1 MRTLGIAVFVALL
14 ALATR
19 GHAQSQTGQVSGT
32 VYDSVA
38 RAPLRGAIVQ
48 MVAPAGSPLFTDS
61 TDSRGRFSFGAVPPG
76 RYFLEFTHAVLD
88 SLALTPPL
96 SQVEVKADE
105 TVRASLAVPSS
116 ETIITSTCRTTPADS
131 ATLFFGVLRD
141 ARTKAGL
148 DSGHVRA
155 RWTEI
160 VIDTAGINSS
170 EKGSSARS
178 GRDGWF
184 ATCGVPPAT
193 DFIVQAVHGTDSTG
207 IAVVTMPPHGL
218 LRFDLDIG
226 GVATIR
232 GRVTSQGR
240 PVPNARVRSG
250 GDLRSA
256 YTDSAG
262 LYRLSGV
269 AAGTQTVDVRALG
282 YAPDASSVN
291 LAPDAETEKNVELTT
306 VKRVM
311 DTIKVVAQ
319 RVYSLDS
326 QGFERRRRAGWGGTF
341 FDENMVR
348 RRSPYS
354 VMQLLYDVP
363 TLQVERSGFETAVR
377 FRRMGRLCE
386 PAFFLNGVRMPSELL
401 ADLDLFV
408 RPHELGGMEVY
419 RGQTPA
425 EFFAPGNCGAVVV
438 WTKRSPRPVR

>member
-1 MRTLGIAVFVALL
+1 MRTLAVAVL
-14 ALATR
+14 AVLAVSAR
-19 GHAQSQTGQVSGT
+19 GAAQQPVGEVSGT

-38 RAPLRGAIVQ
+38 RGPLRGAIVQ
-48 MVAPAGSPLFTDS
+48 MVALGGAPLFTDS
-61 TDSRGRFSFGAVPPG
+61 TDERGRFAFKAVPAG
-76 RYFLEFTHAVLD
+76 RYFVEFTHPVLD

-96 SQVEVKADE
+96 SQVEVKDGQTA
-105 TVRASLAVPSS
+105 RASLAVPSP

-131 ATLFFGVLRD
+131 ATLFFGVLRH

-148 DSGHVRA
+148 DSGLVQA

-160 VIDTAGINSS
+160 VIDTAGIHSS
-170 EKGSSARS
+170 EKRSSARTS
-178 GRDGWF
+178 RDGWF
-184 ATCGVPPAT
+184 ATCGVPVAT
-193 DFIVQAVHGTDSTG
+193 DFIVQAMHGTDSTG
-207 IAVVTMPPHGL
+207 IAIVTMPPHGL

-240 PVPNARVRSG
+240 PVPNALVRSG
-250 GDLRSA
+250 GDMRSA

-262 LYRLSGV
+262 QYRLSGV

-282 YAPDASSVN
+282 YAPDASAVH

-341 FDENMVR
+341 FDEDAVR
-348 RRSPYS
+348 RRAPYS
-354 VMQLLYDVP
+354 VMQLLNDVP
-363 TLQVERSGFETAVR
+363 TLRVERSGFETAVR

-425 EFFAPGNCGAVVV
+425 EFFAPGNCGAIVV
-438 WTKRSPRPVR
+438 WTKRSPRRAR